1 MRPATVRDFTLRSGT
16 WVEAEVCEPCAR
28 RRKTAVFPLVGS
40 ALAAV
45 ALAVGTTFAIDRL
58 QRNEREMPAAD
69 PREWAKRLRSTTPT
83 LSSFSRDLTAAARAG
98 ELDPVVGRDAE
109 IERVVAILSRRSKN
123 NPVLVGEPGVGKTA
137 VVEGLAQ
144 RIATGDVPAA
154 LRDKRILSLSLGPLV
169 AGTKYRG
176 EFEGRVKRI
185 LEEVK
190 RSAREIVLFIDELHA
205 LVGAGAAEGSLDL
218 SSMIKPELARGELQC
233 IGATTFDEYRK
244 YIETDSALE
253 RRFQPVIV
261 DEPTVA
267 QTADILRGLR
277 GRYGDHHGVDISDAA
292 IEAAATLSARYII
305 DRFLPD
311 KAIDLIDE
319 ASSSVA
325 LRGGGIVEVAD
336 VAAIVSKWTGI
347 PQGALT
353 EEQSRSLLDLE
364 QALAKRVVGQE
375 RAIAAVAQAIRRGRA
390 GLKDPRKPVGGF
402 LFLGTSGVGK
412 TEHPDEYRDH
422 APNVCEACGG
432 PFSPGA
438 ERELIGEYDEIEIPP
453 VRPYVIRHRR
463 FACRC
468 AHCGAAAK
476 GPAPAVATTT
486 PFGPRIHALAIYL
499 KGFQTL
505 SYERLR
511 GLFPD
516 AFGLA
521 VSEGA
526 LMNMFVRSH
535 PRFEIEASKAK
546 AILRAAKVVASDET
560 GVRIEGTNSYH
571 WVFPCK
577 DAVVHQPDY
586 SRSARVVD
594 DMMDGHVPAVWIS
607 DRYSAQQKHGER
619 HQTCLAH
626 LARDTAFAFEHGSDD
641 LPFRFKLWLGRA
653 FDLAR
658 AIADFAASTLKRKKR
673 ELETQLEALLT
684 TPTICD
690 LAQELQAKIGR
701 ARGAASHLLRFPRR
715 GGRHQQHVGG
725 QAASLRDPA
734 KSDERLSR
742 HVGGRGGSGC
752 ANKRRHRPAPRRKPL
767 RCDRR
772 DPGLIANTPRF
783 DALREIGGG

>member
-1 MRPATVRDFTLRSGT
+1 
-16 WVEAEVCEPCAR
+16 VEAEVCEPCAR

-69 PREWAKRLRSTTPT
+69 PREWAKRLRSSTPT

-123 NPVLVGEPGVGKTA
+123 NPVLIGEPGVGKTA

-144 RIATGDVPAA
+144 RIAAGDVPAA
-154 LRDKRILSLSLGPLV
+154 LRDKRILALSLGPLV

-253 RRFQPVIV
+253 RRFQPVTV

-277 GRYGDHHGVDISDAA
+277 GKYGDHHGVDISDPA

-319 ASSSVA
+319 AASSVA

-353 EEQSRSLLDLE
+353 EEQSRNLLDLE

-375 RAIAAVAQAIRRGRA
+375 RAIASVSQAIRRGRA

-412 TEHPDEYRDH
+412 TE
-422 APNVCEACGG
+422 
-432 PFSPGA
+432 
-438 ERELIGEYDEIEIPP
+438 
-453 VRPYVIRHRR
+453 
-463 FACRC
+463 
-468 AHCGAAAK
+468 
-476 GPAPAVATTT
+476 
-486 PFGPRIHALAIYL
+486 
-499 KGFQTL
+499 
-505 SYERLR
+505 
-511 GLFPD
+511 
-516 AFGLA
+516 
-521 VSEGA
+521 
-526 LMNMFVRSH
+526 
-535 PRFEIEASKAK
+535 
-546 AILRAAKVVASDET
+546 
-560 GVRIEGTNSYH
+560 
-571 WVFPCK
+571 
-577 DAVVHQPDY
+577 
-586 SRSARVVD
+586 
-594 DMMDGHVPAVWIS
+594 
-607 DRYSAQQKHGER
+607 
-619 HQTCLAH
+619 
-626 LARDTAFAFEHGSDD
+626 
-641 LPFRFKLWLGRA
+641 
-653 FDLAR
+653 LAR
-658 AIADFAASTLKRKKR
+658 AIAS
-673 ELETQLEALLT
+673 ELFGTEEALVRIDLT
-684 TPTICD
+684 EYTESHTVSRLLGAPPGYSGHDEPGQLTEPVRRRPYSVVLFDEFEKAHGDVASILLQILD
-690 LAQELQAKIGR
+690 DGRVTDAKGRAIDFRHAIVILTSNASPSEIEIYMRPELLNRIDDVIQFNELGEREIESIVELQMHAV
-701 ARGAASHLLRFPRR
+701 A
-715 GGRHQQHVGG
+715 
-725 QAASLRDPA
+725 
-734 KSDERLSR
+734 ERLGALHISIVLDAGARRFLALQSIAAGSGARFVARTIAR
-742 HVGGRGGSGC
+742 HVTNPLSSAILRG
-752 ANKRRHRPAPRRKPL
+752 
-767 RCDRR
+767 
-772 DPGLIANTPRF
+772 
-783 DALREIGGG
+783 EIKEGGGARVALFDEDRIEVIAA